1 MPKRRGKHEGTRY
14 KRTDGLFVGRVRFE
28 GVRHQVTSA
37 DRVERDQ
44 LLRALIRNLELGTTP
59 ANEPR
64 RVLLRTVIGQ
74 WLADRK
80 LATPATHP
88 TWTSYARHVLEAPI
102 ADRRIVGLTAP
113 DVTAWL
119 TERRAAGYASSTVRQ
134 MHRTLRAA
142 LNWAVAQGIPVP
154 ATVLKAAPPAV
165 DDVERVQYTPAQV
178 RTLFASLRAHGDPLE
193 AAWRLCWYTALR
205 LGELLA
211 LTLADLEYTDDGAG
225 LIRVRRILVKAVD
238 GEPSVRA
245 GKTKSSRAVLAI
257 PTDAASA
264 LRAHLE
270 RQEERRA
277 LIGPAWKTPAVGRLL
292 FDRGDGGAYRHEQAE
307 QAWHAAVKLAGL
319 PPCRPHDLRGAAL
332 SALREA
338 GHDVLD
344 VQRRARHARVSTTI
358 ESYVRATDD
367 ADRRAAAT
375 LERLVAGAGDEAC

>member
-1 MPKRRGKHEGTRY
+1 MAKAKRRGKHEGCRY
-14 KRTDGLFVGRVRFE
+14 RRKDGLFVGRVRFE
-28 GVRHQVTSA
+28 GRRYQVSSA
-37 DRVERDQ
+37 DRLERDR
-44 LLRALIRNLELGTTP
+44 LLRALIRDLDTGTTP

-64 RVLLRTVIGQ
+64 RVLVRTVVDQ
-74 WLADRK
+74 WLADRA
-80 LATPATHP
+80 LATPATVP
-88 TWTSYARHVLEAPI
+88 TWRSYAQHILEAPI
-102 ADRRIVGLTAP
+102 ADRRVAGLTAP

-142 LNWAVAQGIPVP
+142 LNWAVEQGVPVP
-154 ATVLKAAPPAV
+154 ATVLRAAPPAV
-165 DDVERVQYTPAQV
+165 DDVERVQFTPQQV
-178 RTLFASLRAHGDPLE
+178 RTLFASLRDRADPLE

-211 LTLADLEYTDDGAG
+211 LAVADLEYTDDGG
-225 LIRVRRILVKAVD
+225 LIRVRRILIKSTD
-238 GEPSVRA
+238 GEPRCRA
-245 GKTKSSRAVLAI
+245 GKTKSSRAALAI
-257 PTDAASA
+257 PPDAARA

-277 LIGPAWKTPAVGRLL
+277 ALGPAWRTPAVGRLL

-307 QAWHAAVKLAGL
+307 AAWYDAVKLAGL
-319 PPCRPHDLRGAAL
+319 PRCRPHDLRGAAL

-344 VQRRARHARVSTTI
+344 VQRRARHARVATTI

-375 LERLVAGAGDEAC
+375 LERLVAGA